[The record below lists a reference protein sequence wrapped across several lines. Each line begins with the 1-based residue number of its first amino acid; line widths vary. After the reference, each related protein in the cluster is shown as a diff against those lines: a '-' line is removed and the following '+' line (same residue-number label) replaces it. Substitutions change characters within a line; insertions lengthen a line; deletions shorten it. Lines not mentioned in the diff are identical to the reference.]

1 MQKIMR
7 NSGFCNAQSILLPK
21 SVIRK
26 NELQIWKHFVCE
38 HKLRRTKEKRYDD

>member
-7 NSGFCNAQSILLPK
+7 NSGFCNAQNILLPK

-26 NELQIWKHFVCE
+26 
-38 HKLRRTKEKRYDD
+38 KRATNLKTFCM

>member
-7 NSGFCNAQSILLPK
+7 NSGFCNTQSILLPK

-26 NELQIWKHFVCE
+26 KWIVNSETFCM
-38 HKLRRTKEKRYDD
+38 

>member
-7 NSGFCNAQSILLPK
+7 GSGFRNAQSILLPK

-26 NELQIWKHFVCE
+26 
-38 HKLRRTKEKRYDD
+38 KRATNFETFCM

>member
-7 NSGFCNAQSILLPK
+7 NSGFCNAQNILLPK

-26 NELQIWKHFVCE
+26 KTSYKFENILYVN
-38 HKLRRTKEKRYDD
+38 TN